1 MLNGLKV
8 LDFSRYIAGPYCG
21 ALLAG
26 LGAEVIRVER
36 PEGGED
42 RFVGP
47 VGDQLSSLFLKTGC
61 AKKSITLNFRHKN
74 AKEVIKRL
82 VGDADVVIANMP
94 PKILTGNGLDY
105 ATLKAINPKVI
116 LTTQTCFGHVGPLA
130 DRGGFDGIGQVM
142 SGAAFMTGTP
152 GEPRRSAAPFVDFA
166 TAALGAFGTLAAIIQ
181 RQSSGEGQHVQVS
194 LLGSAFAIFAGA
206 LIEENLLKINRKP
219 TGNRGQTAA
228 PVDIIKAKDGE
239 FIVQVVGNG
248 LFKRLVA
255 AIGKEDWI
263 DREDLMT
270 DELRG
275 NSRDE
280 VCAAVE
286 SWASKQTLRDAVAK
300 LASAGVPCG
309 PVLRPEEAFD
319 HEQVQAMKLKREFE
333 FPAFEKPVSTVRM
346 PIDFSDFLPVEGRPP
361 LIGEHTDEVLIEAGF
376 NREEIKI
383 LRKDLV
389 I

>member
-1 MLNGLKV
+1 MLDGIKV
-8 LDFSRYIAGPYCG
+8 FDFSRYIAGPYCG

-61 AKKSITLNFRHKN
+61 AKKSITLNFRHEN
-74 AKEVIKRL
+74 AKEVVGRL
-82 VGDADVVIANMP
+82 VGNGDVVIANMP
-94 PKILTGNGLDY
+94 PKILKGNGLDY
-105 ATLKAINPKVI
+105 ETLKAVNPNII
-116 LTTQTCFGHVGPLA
+116 LTTQTCFGHEGPLA

-142 SGAAFMTGTP
+142 SGAAFMSGTP
-152 GEPRRSAAPFVDFA
+152 GQPRRAAAPYVDFA

-181 RQSSGEGQHVQVS
+181 RQSSGKGQHVQVS

-206 LIEENLLKINRKP
+206 LIEENVLKINRKP
-219 TGNRGQTAA
+219 SGNRGQTAA

-248 LFKRLVA
+248 LFKRLVT
-255 AIGKEDWI
+255 AIGKDNWI
-263 DREDLMT
+263 GRADLKT

-280 VCAAVE
+280 VCEAVE
-286 SWASKQTLRDAVAK
+286 SWASKQSVKDAIAK

-309 PVLRPEEAFD
+309 PVLKPAEAFD
-319 HEQVQAMKLKREFE
+319 HEQVQAMRLKREFE
-333 FPAFEKPVSTVRM
+333 FPGFDKLVSTVRM
-346 PIDFSDFLPVEGRPP
+346 PIDFSNFSPVEGRPP
-361 LIGEHTDEVLIEAGF
+361 LIGEHTDEVLINAGF
-376 NREEIKI
+376 SGEEINV
-383 LRKDLV
+383 LREDSV